1 MTVSNMILLQKATRN
16 ILKDSS
22 YNKRWVP
29 VDTIKKGLDIRYQFN
44 KTYPITKLT
53 LSRAINQ
60 IEPMIENLEYKHPS
74 GLYRARFKNQTFFY
88 QQKCDLDPPSFF
100 IKKSSSKKES
110 NANLNDILRDD
121 SIFLITTTTE

>member
-29 VDTIKKGLDIRYQFN
+29 VDTIKKGLDIRYKFN

-53 LSRAINQ
+53 LSRSINQ
-60 IEPMIENLEYKHPS
+60 IEPMIENLEHKHPS
-74 GLYRARFKNQTFFY
+74 GLYRARINNETLFY
-88 QQKCDLDPPSFF
+88 QQNCDLDPPSFF
-100 IKKSSSKKES
+100 DNKSSTKKEITVW
-110 NANLNDILRDD
+110 LLIGGT
-121 SIFLITTTTE
+121 IFF

>member
-60 IEPMIENLEYKHPS
+60 IEPMIENLEYKH
-74 GLYRARFKNQTFFY
+74 N
-88 QQKCDLDPPSFF
+88 
-100 IKKSSSKKES
+100 
-110 NANLNDILRDD
+110 
-121 SIFLITTTTE
+121 